1 MSFHSKR
8 NSMKSTIL
16 VCGAAGFIG
25 RNLSRLL
32 GSKGL
37 SVIGLGRGVLTRQD
51 QHLLGLSAWHSA
63 DVTIDS
69 LHSVLNGEAPLAIIH
84 CAGTGSVGAVY
95 KDPHD
100 SYISSVSSTAA
111 ILEFVRT
118 RCRQETRVVYVSSS
132 AVYGSYVDGDSTES
146 TPCRPI
152 SPYGFLKLAGED
164 LCRAYSQSFG
174 VRVAVIRPFSV
185 YGNGLK
191 KQLLWDAMN
200 KLIANEYSFLGT
212 GNELRDW
219 IHADDVSKLLCD
231 VATDRSLPDFDIFN
245 ASHSQMSVRDI
256 LGLLA
261 LAADQPQLQPA
272 FTGAAHTGNPQRL
285 TGSSEH
291 ARKVLGWSPSVDLA
305 KGLSDYVQWFHQQRF
320 Q

>member
-1 MSFHSKR
+1 M
-8 NSMKSTIL
+8 NSPVL

-25 RNLSRLL
+25 RNVCETLSRR
-32 GSKGL
+32 GIS
-37 SVIGLGRGVLTRQD
+37 SIGLGRGTITRQD
-51 QHLLGLSAWHSA
+51 QQILGLSAWHSA
-63 DVTIDS
+63 EVTLDS
-69 LHSVLNGEAPLAIIH
+69 LHTVLQGVEPTAIIH

-95 KDPHD
+95 KAPHD
-100 SYISSVSSTAA
+100 AYISSVSSTAA

-118 RCRQETRVVYVSSS
+118 SRRQRIQVVYVSSS
-132 AVYGSYVDGDSTES
+132 AVYGSYSEGDSTES
-146 TPCRPI
+146 TPCLPI

-212 GNELRDW
+212 GHELRDW
-219 IHADDVSKLLCD
+219 IHAVDVSKLLCD
-231 VATDRSLPDFDIFN
+231 VATDRSLPDFDVFN

-291 ARKVLGWSPSVDLA
+291 ARKVLGWSPSVDLEQ
-305 KGLSDYVQWFHQQRF
+305 GLSDYVQWFHQQRC